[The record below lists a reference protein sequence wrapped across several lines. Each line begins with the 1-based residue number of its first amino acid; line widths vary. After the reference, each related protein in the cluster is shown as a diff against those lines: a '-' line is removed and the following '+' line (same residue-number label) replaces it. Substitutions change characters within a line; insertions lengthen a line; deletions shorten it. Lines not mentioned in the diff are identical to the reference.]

1 MLHLCTALG
10 FTQDIK
16 KRFSISWKI
25 VFLIPSIHS
34 EGSSMNF
41 HWKPEENYQVFVSEG
56 LSLYKGCHTQY
67 PFADK
72 RSESAHL

>member
-1 MLHLCTALG
+1 
-10 FTQDIK
+10 
-16 KRFSISWKI
+16 
-25 VFLIPSIHS
+25 
-34 EGSSMNF
+34 MNF